1 MREYETIFVVKPN
14 ATEKDL
20 EELKTRLSKLI
31 SNYKGTILLDR
42 SWGKRGLAFPMEKQK
57 EGFYIQLDY
66 AAEIGAV
73 SEIEKVLRFDERVL
87 RQMTVVLQQNVDVE
101 KRAEEL
107 KKMEEAAALAAL
119 QPMGE
124 KYGEKKI

>member
-14 ATEKDL
+14 ATEKEI
-20 EELKTRLSKLI
+20 EELKARLIKI
-31 SNYKGTILLDR
+31 VSNCKGTILIDR
-42 SWGKRGLAFPMEKQK
+42 SWGKKGLAFPMEKQK
-57 EGFYIQLDY
+57 EGFYVQLDY
-66 AAEIGAV
+66 AAETGAV
-73 SEIEKVLRFDERVL
+73 SEIEKILRFDERVL
-87 RQMTVVLQQNVDVE
+87 RHMTIVLQQDVDVT